1 MARIHVIGAG
11 LSGLAAALRLSAAG
25 HAVTIY
31 EAAGH
36 AGGRCRSFHD
46 DRLGLEIDNG
56 NHLLLSGN
64 RAAMAYL
71 DEIGARDALI
81 QGESAAFPFVDFAD
95 DSRWTLRPNGG
106 RLPWWIFSA
115 RRRVAGTTAG
125 DYLAALRLRNVGPDA
140 TVADCFDTA
149 RPAFRRFW
157 EPLTAAVLNT
167 RAEEAA
173 AALLWPV
180 LVETFGQGEA
190 ACRPCIARRG
200 LSNAFVAPA
209 LATLE
214 RRGAAIRFGTRLR
227 ALDHDGGGA
236 TDLRFT
242 GEDIAMADDD
252 GIVLAVP
259 APVAAALLPDLTPPR
274 ESRPI
279 ANAHYVLD
287 EAAPRLDGLP
297 FLGIVGG
304 TAEWLFIRD
313 RVVSVTVS
321 AATHVIDIESD
332 RLAGILWR
340 DVARALGLN
349 PDATPPCRIV
359 KEKRATFAQTPA
371 EVARRPGP
379 ATALSNLVLAGDWTD
394 TGLPATIESAV
405 ASGQRAARMAAAAL
419 THG

>member
-1 MARIHVIGAG
+1 MARFHVIGAG
-11 LSGLAAALRLSAAG
+11 LSGLSAALRLSAQG
-25 HAVTIY
+25 HAVSVY

-64 RAAMAYL
+64 RSAMAYL

-81 QGESAAFPFVDFAD
+81 EAEHAAFPFVDFAD
-95 DSRWTLRPNGG
+95 ESRWTLRPNGG

-115 RRRVAGTTAG
+115 RRRVAGTNAA
-125 DYLAALRLRNVGPDA
+125 DYLAAWRLRGVGAEA

-157 EPLTAAVLNT
+157 EPLTVAVLNT
-167 RAEEAA
+167 RAEDAA

-180 LVETFGQGEA
+180 LVETFGQGES

-200 LSNAFVAPA
+200 LSSAFVTPA
-209 LATLE
+209 LAALE
-214 RRGAAIRFGTRLR
+214 RRGAAVHFGTRLR
-227 ALDHDGGGA
+227 AIDGDGERA
-236 TDLRFT
+236 TNLRFT
-242 GEDIAMADDD
+242 GEDIVVAEDD

-259 APVAAALLPDLTPPR
+259 APVAATLLPDLTAPQQ
-274 ESRPI
+274 SRPI
-279 ANAHYVLD
+279 ANAHFRLD
-287 EAAPRLDGLP
+287 ETAPRIEGLP

-321 AATHVIDIESD
+321 AATHVIDIESE
-332 RLAGILWR
+332 RLAQVLWR
-340 DVARALGLN
+340 DVARALALASD
-349 PDATPPCRIV
+349 PMPPSRIV

-371 EVARRPGP
+371 EVARRTGP
-379 ATALSNLVLAGDWTD
+379 TTALSNLVLAGDWTD
-394 TGLPATIESAV
+394 TGLPATIEGSIRSGNKAAETITGSA
-405 ASGQRAARMAAAAL
+405 
-419 THG
+419 

>member
-1 MARIHVIGAG
+1 MSRIHVIGAG
-11 LSGLAAALRLSAAG
+11 LSGLAAALRLSADG
-25 HAVTIY
+25 HAVTVY

-46 DRLGLEIDNG
+46 DQLGLEIDNG

-71 DEIGARDALI
+71 EEIGAGDALI
-81 QGESAAFPFVDFAD
+81 TGDHAAFPFVDFAD

-106 RLPWWIFSA
+106 RIPWWIFSP
-115 RRRVAGTTAG
+115 RRRVEGTTAS
-125 DYLAALRLRNVGPDA
+125 DYMAALRLRGVDPAA
-140 TVADCFDTA
+140 TVADCFDA
-149 RPAFRRFW
+149 ERPAFRRFW
-157 EPLTAAVLNT
+157 EPLTVAVLNT
-167 RAEEAA
+167 PAEDAA

-190 ACRPCIARRG
+190 ACRPCIARQG
-200 LSNAFVAPA
+200 LSKAFVAPA
-209 LATLE
+209 LSTLE
-214 RRGAAIRFGTRLR
+214 RRGAEIRFGSRLR
-227 ALDHDGGGA
+227 ELDDGDGRV

-242 GEDIAMADDD
+242 GEDVAIGDRD

-259 APVAAALLPDLTPPR
+259 APVATTLLPDLTAPR

-279 ANAHYVLD
+279 ANAHFRLD
-287 EAAPRLDGLP
+287 AAAPQLDGLP

-313 RVVSVTVS
+313 RVISVTVS
-321 AATHVIDIESD
+321 AATHVIDTKND
-332 RLAGILWR
+332 QLAQILWR
-340 DVARALGLN
+340 DVARALGLD
-349 PDATPPCRIV
+349 PDAMPPWRIV

-379 ATALSNLVLAGDWTD
+379 ATKLSNLVLAGDWTD
-394 TGLPATIESAV
+394 TGLPATIEGSIR
-405 ASGQRAARMAAAAL
+405 SGKRAAETFAL
-419 THG
+419 RA

>member
-1 MARIHVIGAG
+1 MARYDVIGAG

-25 HAVTIY
+25 HEVTIH

-64 RAAMAYL
+64 RAAMAFL
-71 DEIGARDALI
+71 DEIGASDALM
-81 QGESAAFPFVDFAD
+81 QGDHAAFPFVDFAD
-95 DSRWTLRPNGG
+95 DSRWTLRPNRG

-125 DYLAALRLRNVGPDA
+125 DYLAALRLRGARPEA
-140 TVADCFDTA
+140 TVADCFDTT

-157 EPLTAAVLNT
+157 EPLTVAILNT
-167 RAEEAA
+167 RAEDAA

-200 LSNAFVAPA
+200 LSNAFVLPA

-214 RRGAAIRFGTRLR
+214 RRGATIRFGTRLR
-227 ALDHDGGGA
+227 ALDNDNGRVTH
-236 TDLRFT
+236 LRFT
-242 GEDIAMADDD
+242 GEDVAVADGD

-259 APVAAALLPDLTPPR
+259 AAVAATLLPGLRTPR

-279 ANAHYVLD
+279 ANAHFRLD
-287 EAAPRLDGLP
+287 EAAPPMDGLP

-313 RVVSVTVS
+313 RLISVTVS
-321 AATHVIDIESD
+321 AASHVIDMDSEELA
-332 RLAGILWR
+332 RLLWR
-340 DVARALGLN
+340 DVARALGLDGEN
-349 PDATPPCRIV
+349 IPPCRIV

-371 EVARRPGP
+371 EVARRPGA

-394 TGLPATIESAV
+394 TGLPATIEGSIR
-405 ASGQRAARMAAAAL
+405 SGNRAAETVTQKA
-419 THG
+419 

>member
-1 MARIHVIGAG
+1 MAGFHVIGAG
-11 LSGLAAALRLSAAG
+11 LSGLAAALRLSGEG

-71 DEIGARDALI
+71 DDIGARDALI

-95 DSRWTLRPNGG
+95 DSRWTLRPNSG

-115 RRRVAGTTAG
+115 ERRVVGTTAG
-125 DYLAALRLRNVGPDA
+125 DYLAALRLRGVDAAA

-157 EPLTAAVLNT
+157 EPLTVAVLNT
-167 RAEEAA
+167 QAEEAA

-180 LVETFGQGEA
+180 LIETFGQGEA

-200 LSNAFVAPA
+200 LSRAFVEPA

-214 RRGAAIRFGTRLR
+214 RRRAAVRFGTRLR
-227 ALDHDGGGA
+227 ALDGGDGRV

-242 GEDIAMADDD
+242 GEDIAVADAD

-259 APVAAALLPDLTPPR
+259 APVAATLLPGLTTPL

-279 ANAHYVLD
+279 ANAHYLLD

-321 AATHVIDIESD
+321 AAGHVIDTESD
-332 RLAGILWR
+332 QLAQILWC
-340 DVARALGLN
+340 DVARALGLD
-349 PDATPPCRIV
+349 PETTPPCRIV

-379 ATALSNLVLAGDWTD
+379 ATKWSNLVLAGDWTD
-394 TGLPATIESAV
+394 TGLPATIEGSIR
-405 ASGQRAARMAAAAL
+405 SGNRAAETVAGKA
-419 THG
+419 